1 MLIPIELPTGLTNLT
16 ACLSNVKADTF
27 PGQDND
33 SCCQYDL
40 SEMMNTIL
48 FLATNRGGRPS
59 PFCSQENDRYKVGL
73 KVMMMISNL
82 KHRMVIK
89 LKICRDPIQPL
100 TPLTKLYCEFKHPA
114 DSPTN
119 IRRFLAAD
127 TIA

>member
-1 MLIPIELPTGLTNLT
+1 MI
-16 ACLSNVKADTF
+16 NVF
-27 PGQDND
+27 IMIYIGND
-33 SCCQYDL
+33 EYKNCSWPQIGDD
-40 SEMMNTIL
+40 
-48 FLATNRGGRPS
+48 GRVH
-59 PFCSQENDRYKVGL
+59 FFHRRIIDKMGL

-119 IRRFLAAD
+119 IRRFLTD